1 MLELWS
7 HCAGLLRVM
16 GYGVWTGILSS
27 ERYGIVRP
35 CPLHESHASDAGKSS
50 SSRNGT
56 GPDCAGSAATTD
68 PAESG
73 AWSAENRSRFAR
85 SLGFALSHAEMR
97 DDYAATELALVVVLR
112 SRASIGAAIAPGAT
126 PQERLRLLAQ
136 RAREARATQTGRA
149 AGEWTSVAMSEC
161 GWEADTAESIGLWL
175 SSYLAA
181 PSLAKKWF
189 TTSTG
194 TRLTTIRQI
203 LRSIAATLITWPHT
217 GPANRTAGCG
227 LCVEVATPQTRKRA
241 ILMASLDS
249 PVHPP
254 RPTHQAYVPGEP
266 ARHEHTLEGEM
277 ILPWI
282 SMAEAL
288 EGDLWPEI
296 PAPTVTAGG
305 AGSGGIETFGR
316 GGRRRINRA
325 TAEREAR
332 A

>member
-1 MLELWS
+1 MAWEQVPPVLELWS
-7 HCAGLLRVM
+7 HCAQLLSGL
-16 GYGVWTGILSS
+16 GYHCWTGILSA
-27 ERYGIVRP
+27 ERFGV
-35 CPLHESHASDAGKSS
+35 
-50 SSRNGT
+50 
-56 GPDCAGSAATTD
+56 
-68 PAESG
+68 
-73 AWSAENRSRFAR
+73 
-85 SLGFALSHAEMR
+85 
-97 DDYAATELALVVVLR
+97 
-112 SRASIGAAIAPGAT
+112 
-126 PQERLRLLAQ
+126 
-136 RAREARATQTGRA
+136 
-149 AGEWTSVAMSEC
+149 
-161 GWEADTAESIGLWL
+161 
-175 SSYLAA
+175 
-181 PSLAKKWF
+181 
-189 TTSTG
+189 
-194 TRLTTIRQI
+194 
-203 LRSIAATLITWPHT
+203 
-217 GPANRTAGCG
+217 
-227 LCVEVATPQTRKRA
+227 PQTRKRA

-266 ARHEHTLEGEM
+266 ARHEHTLEGE